1 MATAFQR
8 GLSLLAVSGLVLL
21 SAADAGMSSDS
32 KQRIAGRTSQPIGHY
47 EYCMSN
53 LDDCSIRSLS
63 TRPVILTR
71 TKWQQLVQVN
81 ARVNNTVEPVTDLEH
96 YGVEEYWTL
105 PNGFGDCEDFVLMKR
120 KYLMDLGW
128 PASALLA
135 TVVLQPNGDGH
146 AVLTVRTD
154 KADYVLDNLE
164 DAVLSW
170 DKTEY
175 KFLKRQAASHSG
187 HWEDIID
194 SRMSVAGITRPNS

>member
-1 MATAFQR
+1 MATAFHR
-8 GLSLLAVSGLVLL
+8 GLSLLAVSGLVLF
-21 SAADAGMSSDS
+21 STADAGMTSDS
-32 KQRIAGRTSQPIGHY
+32 KQKIAGRTSQPIGHY

-53 LDDCSIRSLS
+53 LEDCSIRSLS
-63 TRPVILTR
+63 TRSVTLTR
-71 TKWQQLVQVN
+71 TKWLQLIQAN
-81 ARVNNTVEPVTDLEH
+81 AHVNNSIEPVTDIEH

-105 PNGFGDCEDFVLMKR
+105 PTGFGDCEDFVLMKR

-154 KADYVLDNLE
+154 KADYILDNLKDE
-164 DAVLSW
+164 VLSW
-170 DKTEY
+170 DETDY